1 MNAYQSGIAK
11 FSDAETVVFGISTDD
26 LETQT
31 KFAES
36 LNLEF
41 TLLSDAGGKAAE
53 AFGILNA
60 NGMAG
65 RTTFVIDKS
74 GVVQEVIS
82 GGDAIAIDGA
92 LSACS
97 RLK

>member
-11 FSDAETVVFGISTDD
+11 FSDVDTVIFGISTDD

-41 TLLSDAGGKAAE
+41 TLLSDAGKEAAE
-53 AFGILNA
+53 AFGVLNER
-60 NGMAG
+60 GMAN
-65 RTTFVIDKS
+65 RTTFVIDKQ

-82 GGDAIAIDGA
+82 GGDAISIDGA
-92 LSACS
+92 LSSCS

>member
-11 FSDAETVVFGISTDD
+11 FSDAETVIFGISTDD
-26 LETQT
+26 LETQK

-41 TLLSDAGGKAAE
+41 TLLSDAGKKAAE
-53 AFGILNA
+53 AFGVLNER
-60 NGMAG
+60 GMAD
-65 RTTFVIDKS
+65 RTTFVIDKQ

-82 GGDAIAIDGA
+82 GGDAISIDGA

>member
-1 MNAYQSGIAK
+1 MNAYQSGIAR
-11 FSDAETVVFGISTDD
+11 FSDAATVIFGISTDD
-26 LETQT
+26 LETQK

-41 TLLSDAGGKAAE
+41 TLLSDAAGEAAKS
-53 AFGILNA
+53 FGILNER
-60 NGMAG
+60 GMAD
-65 RTTFVIDKS
+65 RTTFVIDKE
-74 GVVQEVIS
+74 GIVQEVIAA
-82 GGDAIAIDGA
+82 GEAISIDGA